1 MQVILL
7 HDVERVGHEG
17 DTMNVAGGYA
27 RNFLLPRGL
36 AVQATRGAKADLN
49 LRQAAIA
56 KRDDAKRLKADDVAT
71 HLAAQLVEVTATVG
85 EGKRIHGQ
93 VTTQQIADAVKAQL
107 EFDLDKRDIEITD
120 PIRETG
126 DYLLSVR
133 LYKDVRAQL
142 PLRVIAGER
151 HQVFRFRAG
160 KAVPAAAPVE
170 EAPDA
175 VEAAEEIVWEA
186 PAVEAA
192 PATAAAAET
201 PVTEAAEAA
210 TAAE

>member
-17 DTMNVAGGYA
+17 EILTVAGGYA
-27 RNFLLPRGL
+27 RNYLLPRGL
-36 AVQATRGAKADLN
+36 AVQATRGAMADLN

-56 KRDDAKRLKADDVAT
+56 KRDGAKRTKADDLAA

-93 VTTQQIADAVKAQL
+93 VTTAQIAEAVKTQL
-107 EFDLDKRDIEITD
+107 EYDLDKRDIEITD

-160 KAVPAAAPVE
+160 KAVPAPAAAE
-170 EAPDA
+170 EPLDA

-186 PAVEAA
+186 PPVEAA
-192 PATAAAAET
+192 PA
-201 PVTEAAEAA
+201 EAVPAPAA
-210 TAAE
+210 TEETE

>member
-17 DTMNVAGGYA
+17 DILNVAGGYA
-27 RNFLLPRGL
+27 RNYLLPRGL
-36 AVQATRGAKADLN
+36 AVQATRGAMADLN
-49 LRQAAIA
+49 LRRGAIA
-56 KRDDAKRLKADDVAT
+56 KRDDVKRTKADDLAA
-71 HLAAQLVEVTATVG
+71 HLAAQLVEVKATVG

-107 EFDLDKRDIEITD
+107 DFELDRRDIEITD

-142 PLRVIAGER
+142 PLRVVAGER
-151 HQVFRFRAG
+151 QEVFRFRGARE
-160 KAVPAAAPVE
+160 VPAEAASD
-170 EAPDA
+170 EAQDA
-175 VEAAEEIVWEA
+175 VDAAEEILWDA
-186 PAVEAA
+186 DAA
-192 PATAAAAET
+192 AAAAAEAPEAAT
-201 PVTEAAEAA
+201 EVDEAAETPA
-210 TAAE
+210 AAE